1 MENTLWAQA
10 WEPEIRSPGPC
21 QWQWVWQSSCNSSLG
36 RWGAGASPRDES
48 CLQSLAGFINR
59 PYLSEERIKVLDE
72 GSWHE
77 LRDQGSH
84 IHLPTLMCMHPYMHR
99 HYTCINTIHTRASYI
114 YRYLKKKNSSVS
126 QNLNLKAKALKML
139 EGGRR
144 KILQD
149 AGRHSRTFWRTPV
162 E

>member
-10 WEPEIRSPGPC
+10 WEPEIRSQDPVSGSGC
-21 QWQWVWQSSCNSSLG
+21 G
-36 RWGAGASPRDES
+36 SPPVIPALEGEES
-48 CLQSLAGFINR
+48 CLQSLAGFMNR

-77 LRDQGSH
+77 LRDQRSH
-84 IHLPTLMCMHPYMHR
+84 IHLPTLMCMHPHMHR

-114 YRYLKKKNSSVS
+114 YRYLKKKKTTQVG

-139 EGGRR
+139 EGDRR